1 VRRCTFRSCTCL
13 VPIDTPPPAQVD
25 VEIKYE
31 DLDDIDDDESGSDV
45 DAVRAL
51 RRCACNDLGD
61 TAPRST
67 GCSLPARRVAAP

>member
-1 VRRCTFRSCTCL
+1 MI
-13 VPIDTPPPAQVD
+13 VPFDTPSLAQVD

-45 DAVRAL
+45 DAVRAS
-51 RRCACNDLGD
+51 RRSACNDLNN
-61 TAPRST
+61 TALRST